1 MTYEVRFTGT
11 AREDLTR
18 LYDFLLDRATT
29 VDELDDAERAQA
41 ALADGLSS
49 LRRTPFIYRKAGA
62 DPFLRE
68 LLIPFGRSG
77 YVVLFEIEDA
87 FTVTVLAVRHQ
98 LEDDYH

>member
-1 MTYEVRFTGT
+1 MTYEVRFTAT

-18 LYDFLLDRATT
+18 LYDLLLDRATT

-41 ALADGLSS
+41 ALADGLNS
-49 LRRTPFIYRKAGA
+49 LRHAPFIYRKAGA

-68 LLIPFGRSG
+68 LLIPVGRSG
-77 YVVLFEIEDA
+77 YVVMFEIEDA
-87 FTVTVLAVRHQ
+87 VTVTVLAVRHQ